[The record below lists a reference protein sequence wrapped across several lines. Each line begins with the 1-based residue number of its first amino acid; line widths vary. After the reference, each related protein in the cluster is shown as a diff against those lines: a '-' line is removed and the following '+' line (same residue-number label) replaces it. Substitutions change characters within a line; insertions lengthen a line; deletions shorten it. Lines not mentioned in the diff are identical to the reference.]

1 MKQQMSMF
9 ESEIK
14 NEIESSNG
22 FDNETRIEIQ
32 SSKVHWSELQ
42 STCNDNGK
50 QVVKDLATDLAM
62 NREIFQTL

>member
-1 MKQQMSMF
+1 MRMF

-22 FDNETRIEIQ
+22 FDNETKIEIEY
-32 SSKVHWSELQ
+32 SKVHWSGLQ

-50 QVVKDLATDLAM
+50 LVVKDLATDLAI
-62 NREIFQTL
+62 NREIFQNL